1 VSEDERGVR
10 HLVAGVIEADAEVE
24 GHIDWGRRFDH
35 MQQHSGQHLLSRVFV
50 NLRGAA
56 TIGFH
61 LGEEECT
68 IDLDRADVADK
79 DFDEAERRVNELI
92 FKNIP
97 VMGTIHSAEEYEAMC
112 RDVDGP
118 DIVSRLPEKGENGGM
133 RSRLPAG
140 ASSVRVIEIEGVDRA
155 TCCGTHCRSTGEIGL
170 VKILGMER
178 VRQNARI
185 KFICGG
191 RALRD
196 YSAKHGMLRT
206 LASAFSTGWRE
217 LGDIVPRLV
226 EENRELSKSCEA
238 LRTRLASSMT
248 GEIAAPT
255 GAVGQFALVKR
266 IVTLAEG
273 VSLKDIAL
281 SAREGE
287 NRIVLLGVAADTGLL
302 AFACSPGVPLSA
314 GELMKNCVTVMG
326 GRGGGGKDFAQGGG
340 GDPARVQDALDEAER
355 MVRETLE

>member
-1 VSEDERGVR
+1 MTEDERGVR
-10 HLVAGVIEADAEVE
+10 HLVAGVIGAGAEIE
-24 GHIDWGRRFDH
+24 GHIDWERRFDH

-61 LGEEECT
+61 LGDEECT
-68 IDLDRADVADK
+68 IDLDRADVADE
-79 DFDEAERRVNELI
+79 DLTEAERLVNELI
-92 FKNIP
+92 FRNIP
-97 VMGTIHSAEEYEAMC
+97 VTGTILSAEEFDAMAL
-112 RDVDGP
+112 DAEGP
-118 DIVSRLPEKGENGGM
+118 GIVSRLPEKGENGGI
-133 RSRLPAG
+133 RSRLPAAVPG
-140 ASSVRVIEIEGVDRA
+140 VRVIEIEGVDRA

-196 YSAKHGMLRT
+196 YGAKHAMLRT
-206 LASAFSTGWRE
+206 LASRFSTGWRE
-217 LGDIVPRLV
+217 LGDIVPRLA

-238 LRTRLASSMT
+238 LRTRLAESMT
-248 GEIAAPT
+248 DEFAAPT
-255 GAVGQFALVKR
+255 GTVGRFELVKR
-266 IVTLAEG
+266 VVVLEEG

-281 SAREGE
+281 GAREGDS
-287 NRIVLLGVAADTGLL
+287 RIVLLGVAADVGLL
-302 AFACSPGVPLSA
+302 AFACSPGVPLNA
-314 GELMKNCVTVMG
+314 GELMKSCAAVMG
-326 GRGGGGKDFAQGGG
+326 GRGGGGRDFAQGGG

-355 MVRETLE
+355 IVRKALE